1 MGPTDVVTHEIGCLV
16 DVASG
21 RMVGVGTNGI
31 ALTDP
36 QMFSHVIFKH
46 RMSCHFESSP
56 GGLHK
61 IQNSIGGVSV
71 HYYIVSSVICVV
83 KYICY

>member
-1 MGPTDVVTHEIGCLV
+1 MGPTDVVTHEIGRLV

-31 ALTDP
+31 ALMDP
-36 QMFSHVIFKH
+36 QMFSHMIFK
-46 RMSCHFESSP
+46 RCMPRPFESSP

-61 IQNSIGGVSV
+61 IQNSISGVSV

>member
-1 MGPTDVVTHEIGCLV
+1 MVMGRKE
-16 DVASG
+16 
-21 RMVGVGTNGI
+21 RVGTNGI
-31 ALTDP
+31 ALMDP
-36 QMFSHVIFKH
+36 QMFSHVIFKR
-46 RMSCHFESSP
+46 RMPCPFESSP